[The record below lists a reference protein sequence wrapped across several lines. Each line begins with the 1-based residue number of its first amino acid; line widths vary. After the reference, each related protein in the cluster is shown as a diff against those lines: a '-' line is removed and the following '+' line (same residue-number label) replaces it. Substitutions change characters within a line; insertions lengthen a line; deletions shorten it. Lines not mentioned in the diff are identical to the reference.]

1 MDDFSEGGPVPYCSS
16 LDKAYLTFVIQGH
29 LFTVN
34 DRILED
40 DLLGTRR

>member
-1 MDDFSEGGPVPYCSS
+1 MPYCSS
-16 LDKAYLTFVIQGH
+16 LDKAPLIVVIQDH

>member
-1 MDDFSEGGPVPYCSS
+1 MPYCSI
-16 LDKAYLTFVIQGH
+16 LDKAYLTVVIQRH